1 MSSYF
6 VREVFFRPDTEYARE
21 LTTIPAPIH
30 NALRRLL
37 KQARG
42 SSVFV
47 PIRAMQYLAVIDAE
61 EVIFVDAQ
69 GGYAYHDGEGG
80 RLIRLAWRPFVGRAS
95 LCDPV
100 SCEMVYY
107 FNNLKAVQRRLLSE
121 IGPALD
127 QSTRKQSGGQP
138 PSQDGAVR
146 ILPFKPRRE

>member
-21 LTTIPAPIH
+21 LTTIPAPLH

-47 PIRAMQYLAVIDAE
+47 PIRSMQYLAVIDAE
-61 EVIFVDAQ
+61 EVIFVDAL

-107 FNNLKAVQRRLLSE
+107 FNDLKDVQRRLLSE

-127 QSTRKQSGGQP
+127 QLQLKPAGGTP
-138 PSQDGAVR
+138 PNAKAR
-146 ILPFKPRRE
+146 ILAFKPPRAS

>member
-21 LTTIPAPIH
+21 LTAIPAPLH

-47 PIRAMQYLAVIDAE
+47 PIRSMQYLAVIDAE
-61 EVIFVDAQ
+61 EVIFVDAL

-95 LCDPV
+95 LCDPA

-107 FNNLKAVQRRLLSE
+107 FNDLKDVQRRRLSE

-127 QSTRKQSGGQP
+127 HLQLKPASGMS
-138 PSQDGAVR
+138 PSVKAR
-146 ILPFKPRRE
+146 ILAFKPPRES

>member
-6 VREVFFRPDTEYARE
+6 IREVFFRPDTEYARE

-42 SSVFV
+42 SSVFI
-47 PIRAMQYLAVIDAE
+47 PIRSMQYLAVLDTE
-61 EVIFVDAQ
+61 ELIFVDAL
-69 GGYAYHDGEGG
+69 GGYAYHNGDGG
-80 RLIRLAWRPFVGRAS
+80 RLIRLAWRPFVGQAS

-107 FNNLKAVQRRLLSE
+107 FKDLKDIQRRLLSE
-121 IGPALD
+121 IGLALD
-127 QSTRKQSGGQP
+127 RLRLKQTIEERP
-138 PSQDGAVR
+138 RATVR
-146 ILPFKPRRE
+146 ILPFKPRRD

>member
-1 MSSYF
+1 MSTYF
-6 VREVFFRPDTEYARE
+6 VRETFFRPDTEYARE
-21 LTTIPAPIH
+21 LSTLPAPIH

-47 PIRAMQYLAVIDAE
+47 PIRSMQYLAVLDAE
-61 EVIFVDAQ
+61 EVIFVDAL
-69 GGYAYHDGEGG
+69 GGYAYHGNEGG
-80 RLIRLAWRPFVGRAS
+80 RLIRLAWRPFVGRDS

-107 FNNLKAVQRRLLSE
+107 FNDLKDVQRRLLSE

-127 QSTRKQSGGQP
+127 QLKLKPTGGTP
-138 PSQDGAVR
+138 PNAKAR
-146 ILPFKPRRE
+146 ILAFKPPRES

>member
-30 NALRRLL
+30 NALRQLL
-37 KQARG
+37 QQARG
-42 SSVFV
+42 SSVFI
-47 PIRAMQYLAVIDAE
+47 PIRSMQYLAVIDAE
-61 EVIFVDAQ
+61 EVIFVDAL

-80 RLIRLAWRPFVGRAS
+80 RLIRLAWRPFVGRDS

-107 FNNLKAVQRRLLSE
+107 FNDLKDVQRRLLSE

-127 QSTRKQSGGQP
+127 QLKIKPTGETP
-138 PSQDGAVR
+138 PNAKAR
-146 ILPFKPRRE
+146 ILAFKPPRES

>member
-30 NALRRLL
+30 NAMRRLL

-47 PIRAMQYLAVIDAE
+47 PIRSMQYLAVIDAE
-61 EVIFVDAQ
+61 EVIFVDAL

-80 RLIRLAWRPFVGRAS
+80 RLIRLAWRPFVGRDS

-107 FNNLKAVQRRLLSE
+107 FGNLKAVQRRLLSE

-127 QSTRKQSGGQP
+127 QLQLKSAGGTP
-138 PSQDGAVR
+138 PNGKAR
-146 ILPFKPRRE
+146 ILAFKPPRES